1 MTRPIV
7 WTIAGTDPTGGAG
20 LQADLAV
27 FQGLGVRGGSV
38 LTAIVAQNS
47 RGVQAIEYPSSAM
60 IEAQLQLLAEELP
73 PAAIKIGMLGSADAG
88 RAVAAALRLT
98 EAFVVC
104 DPVLRSSSGTDLL
117 DEEGRAVLLSE
128 LMPQIDLLTPNIP
141 EAALLLHRTLHSDE
155 ELEQAARDLKA
166 KGPRAV
172 LLKGGHRGSPWMQDC
187 LADGDGIC
195 WLTSPTLPVAHTH
208 GTGCLLSS
216 ALAAFRA
223 LGHPLRE
230 AALLA
235 KAYLNQGLRL
245 GEPSSVGRGAPY
257 HGGFPSHAAD
267 QPWLTQSAAEGRTHP
282 KGIATCEA

>member
-20 LQADLAV
+20 VQADLAV

-38 LTAIVAQNS
+38 LTAILAQNS
-47 RGVQAIEYPSSAM
+47 RGVLAMEYPSAEM
-60 IEAQLQLLAEELP
+60 IEAQLQALEEELP
-73 PAAIKIGMLGSADAG
+73 PVAIKLGMLGGANTV
-88 RAVAAALRLT
+88 RAVAAALRRT

-117 DEEGRAVLLSE
+117 DEEGRNVLMRE
-128 LMPQIDLLTPNIP
+128 LLPRVDLLTPNIP
-141 EAALLLHRTLHSDE
+141 EAALLLQRTLLSDD

-187 LADGDGIC
+187 LIDEEGIC
-195 WLTSPTLPVAHTH
+195 WLTSPALPVAHTH
-208 GTGCLLSS
+208 GTGCMLSS
-216 ALAAFRA
+216 ALAAFLA

-230 AALLA
+230 ATLLA

-245 GEPSSVGRGAPY
+245 GEPSPTERGSPY
-257 HGGFPSHAAD
+257 PGGFPSDPAD
-267 QPWLTQSAAEGRTHP
+267 QPWVTRSAEEGRAHSTKPPH
-282 KGIATCEA
+282 AT